1 MSLPS
6 EILAP
11 SWINSGAVIAGGL
24 DLLGLRLPVQFIG
37 STLLDG
43 ITTITP
49 SVRYIALRAWLIHRY
64 GRSGLPDSGQHFTDF
79 AARIEAAIVLGNL
92 LQNRAITG
100 LIGTEKAL
108 KRLDADTPQVALSAL
123 VDTPAVTVYAGPS
136 DQLRV
141 TKLRDNAV
149 PSLVIERGVP
159 LAQVV
164 DRRLSGIP
172 LIKQLFARLD
182 LEEVSV
188 ADLRELGAV
197 ARIDQ
202 IPDDERVLLL
212 AAIVPDGPLPKERAR
227 IGTYASLLALA
238 AKLRRRPTPSDLFNA
253 ACSVD
258 RFGEPVL
265 DRVADGWTTYC
276 VRDAIAVTQEAV
288 LAAVMNE
295 ILASPERGQSG
306 VESDGMI
313 AALMERVGEHASA
326 LRDLGLLADGQS
338 VADLSFGEL
347 YARMEARLS
356 VDRPPPPGI
365 RRWTEDLNEPRLYN
379 LALRS
384 GAGALSL
391 AVVAWILAELRVGE
405 TIREN
410 ERDDGSLSYQGKWR
424 LGLRDVILPELERFR
439 RENRS
444 LRAVAAELAYR
455 TVQQHLQIAWWRLQA
470 DPRRDVALLTVEGN
484 RWFSRG
490 KGFAAGQTAV
500 RLQQALGWLGQLGLI
515 DGSGV
520 TADGSQVL
528 QRALQVLSQG
538 TAP

>member
-1 MSLPS
+1 M
-6 EILAP
+6 
-11 SWINSGAVIAGGL
+11 
-24 DLLGLRLPVQFIG
+24 
-37 STLLDG
+37 
-43 ITTITP
+43 
-49 SVRYIALRAWLIHRY
+49 
-64 GRSGLPDSGQHFTDF
+64 
-79 AARIEAAIVLGNL
+79 LGNL
-92 LQNRAITG
+92 LQNRSITG

-136 DQLRV
+136 DQLGV

-164 DRRLSGIP
+164 DQRLSGIP

-212 AAIVPDGPLPKERAR
+212 AAIVPDEPLPRERSR

-265 DRVADGWTTYC
+265 DRLADGWTTYC

-295 ILASPERGQSG
+295 ILASSERGQSG

-410 ERDDGSLSYQGKWR
+410 ERDYGSLSYQGKWR

-455 TVQQHLQIAWWRLQA
+455 TVQQHLQIAWSRLQT

-520 TADGSQVL
+520 TADGSRVL